1 MPERSSFK
9 ISGILIF
16 IVVAAMVAGVLAE
29 VTHEGLGIS
38 RHVVRDDALLTAL
51 LTLGLLLIG
60 MFSNRLGS
68 RK

>member
-9 ISGILIF
+9 ISGVLMF

-29 VTHEGLGIS
+29 ITHDGFGMSPRVI
-38 RHVVRDDALLTAL
+38 RDDALLTAL
-51 LTLGLLLIG
+51 LTVGLLLLG

>member
-9 ISGILIF
+9 ISGILMF
-16 IVVAAMVAGVLAE
+16 IAVAAMVAAGLAE
-29 VTHEGLGIS
+29 ITHDGFGMS
-38 RHVVRDDALLTAL
+38 RHVIRDDALLTAL
-51 LTLGLLLIG
+51 LTLGLLLLG